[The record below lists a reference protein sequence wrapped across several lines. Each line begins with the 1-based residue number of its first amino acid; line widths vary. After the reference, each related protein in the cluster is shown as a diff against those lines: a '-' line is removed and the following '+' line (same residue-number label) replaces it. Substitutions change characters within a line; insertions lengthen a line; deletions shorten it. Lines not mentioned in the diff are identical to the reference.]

1 MSHDLPTFQQNNI
14 LAIFFML
21 LTGACMVAVMV
32 TLRYTDE
39 SLPSIQVAFIR
50 YLFGLVIIF
59 PFAISELKVRNL
71 KIPIVQ
77 HGIRGT
83 LHGFGVVL
91 WFYSISQI
99 PLAEATA
106 INFTAPIFGAVFAIF
121 LLKEKIKFRRIIA
134 IFISLIGALIIIR
147 PGIIHFNF
155 FIFITLIASILMGMA
170 SVYIK
175 KITLI
180 DHPNA
185 VVFYM
190 PMVLTIVSLIP
201 CIIFWKTPNIFYF
214 FLLVST
220 GLTAFLAHIC
230 ITKAFSSSDATYVLV
245 FDYLRLPFTAVLAFF
260 LFGEVTSFWVWVGGL
275 IIFLSSVYVVYRE
288 RKSGKKE
295 STSLIT
301 AKRL

>member
-1 MSHDLPTFQQNNI
+1 MSSSIKSSLWMLLASINFALLNTLVKYLSSDFHLSQIIFFRSFFAVLFIFPWVINSGLNSLKINSIKLQSIRCI
-14 LAIFFML
+14 LAVLAM
-21 LTGACMVAVMV
+21 
-32 TLRYTDE
+32 Y
-39 SLPSIQVAFIR
+39 
-50 YLFGLVIIF
+50 
-59 PFAISELKVRNL
+59 
-71 KIPIVQ
+71 
-77 HGIRGT
+77 
-83 LHGFGVVL
+83 L

-147 PGIIHFNF
+147 PGLIDFNF

-190 PMVLTIVSLIP
+190 PMVLTIVSLMP
-201 CIIFWKTPNIFYF
+201 CIIFWKHPTIFDF
-214 FLLVST
+214 LLLVST

-230 ITKAFSSSDATYVLV
+230 ITKAFSSSDATFVLV
-245 FDYLRLPFTAVLAFF
+245 FDYLRLPFTAVLAFI
-260 LFGEVTSFWVWVGGL
+260 LFGEITSYWVWIGGL